1 MNVGTA
7 AKGENH
13 SMWGEDVFPK
23 LSWWKRH
30 KVESAHVMVVGC
42 GALGNEVLK
51 NLALFGVGHLLL
63 VDHDHVEQSNLTR
76 SVLFNADDARNCRA
90 KVDAASRSLHAIN
103 PNVEVT
109 VIKADVCTEVGLGL
123 IRRMDVVVGCLDNRK
138 ARYMLNRLCMRAGVP
153 WVDGGIKGLEG
164 VAKVF
169 VPGMNCYACTMEPGA
184 WKELKRSMSCRD
196 LIKQD
201 LGAERVPTT
210 PVVASVIG
218 AVQAQE
224 AMKLIHKEEIRQG
237 ALTSLCGKMFYYEGQ
252 HLTSRLIEH
261 RGWDDD
267 CPVHE
272 KWDPITTHSTLTCR
286 HTLAEAMELL
296 GEHLGDCDI
305 EIVLRNQ
312 AWVDYIEQKNDDSK
326 VDVMLPESKVAQF
339 LTDVKGMKLEEADG
353 FYQHEFRILGADFP
367 YGGMTLQQLGIPDM
381 DVLHVR
387 TGKGEHFVELA
398 CTDSAA
404 QTEHNQERTK
414 EQ

>member
-1 MNVGTA
+1 
-7 AKGENH
+7 
-13 SMWGEDVFPK
+13 
-23 LSWWKRH
+23 
-30 KVESAHVMVVGC
+30 
-42 GALGNEVLK
+42 
-51 NLALFGVGHLLL
+51 
-63 VDHDHVEQSNLTR
+63 
-76 SVLFNADDARNCRA
+76 
-90 KVDAASRSLHAIN
+90 
-103 PNVEVT
+103 
-109 VIKADVCTEVGLGL
+109 
-123 IRRMDVVVGCLDNRK
+123 
-138 ARYMLNRLCMRAGVP
+138 
-153 WVDGGIKGLEG
+153 
-164 VAKVF
+164 
-169 VPGMNCYACTMEPGA
+169 
-184 WKELKRSMSCRD
+184 
-196 LIKQD
+196 
-201 LGAERVPTT
+201 
-210 PVVASVIG
+210 VVASVIG

-224 AMKLIHKEEIRQG
+224 AMKLKHKEEIRQG
-237 ALTSLCGKMFYYEGQ
+237 MLTSLCGKMFYYEGQ